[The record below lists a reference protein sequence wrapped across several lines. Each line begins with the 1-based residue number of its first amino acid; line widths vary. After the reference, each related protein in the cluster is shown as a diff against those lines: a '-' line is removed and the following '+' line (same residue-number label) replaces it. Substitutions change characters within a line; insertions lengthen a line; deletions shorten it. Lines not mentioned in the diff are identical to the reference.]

1 MQSGG
6 SMTTEGA
13 GLRTY
18 DASPALG
25 AVVDDLDL
33 RAALREP
40 DGAAVWV
47 ALRDLLA
54 RRHLLVLRG
63 GPLGDAEHLACAS
76 RFGPIAPEG
85 LVESR
90 AIGHVSNARPDGV
103 LGDDAASFHID
114 YGFFPHPYTHLTLY
128 GLDIPA
134 AGTETHFV
142 NGVLAASTLP
152 VELRARVRDL
162 RARQVLDLSSA
173 TGQYDVRAHR
183 GRVAAPL
190 ASQTRPVLW
199 PHRDTGAEILAV
211 WQQQTDSL
219 EPLDDVDGVP
229 LLLALYDHLYRPEH
243 TYVHR
248 WRPHDLVV
256 WDNHALQHGR
266 PAVGAAAVV
275 GARTLRR
282 VCVGATQDLSIFL
295 RARGGMVG

>member
-6 SMTTEGA
+6 SSTTDA
-13 GLRTY
+13 GLSWRE
-18 DASPALG
+18 ASPALG
-25 AVVDDLDL
+25 AVVEPFDLQ
-33 RAALREP
+33 AALREP
-40 DGAAVWV
+40 EHAAVW
-47 ALRDLLA
+47 RDLRALLA
-54 RRHLLVLRG
+54 QRHLLVLRA
-63 GPLGDAEHLACAS
+63 GPVGESEHLACAA

-85 LVESR
+85 LLESR
-90 AIGHVSNARPDGV
+90 AVGYVSNARPDGV

-114 YGFFPHPYTHLTLY
+114 YGFFAHPYTHLTLY
-128 GLDIPA
+128 GLEIPD

-142 NGVLAASTLP
+142 NGVLAAATLP
-152 VELRARVRDL
+152 AALRARVRGL

-183 GRVAAPL
+183 GRVATPL
-190 ASQTRPVLW
+190 ASQVRPVLW
-199 PHRDTGAEILAV
+199 PHRDSGAEILGV

-219 EPLDDVDGVP
+219 EPLEDADGVP

-295 RARGGMVG
+295 RARGGKAG